1 MKIRAFISTDIG
13 AKPELVEIEEVLR
26 HSYADLKLVAP
37 ENIHITLKFL
47 GDTSEELLDSIA
59 QAMQNSIEGLGPFK
73 LKLSNMGAFPNLN
86 YIKVIWVGMANPEP
100 FITIAKRLNQ
110 ELSILDFK
118 PDKRGFSPHLTLARV
133 KTRKRREELQ
143 KILKDYKT
151 HEFGE
156 VDVDCIRLKKS
167 TLTREGPIY
176 TTLKELKLG
185 E

>member
-13 AKPELVEIEEVLR
+13 AKPELVELEEVLR
-26 HSYADLKLVAP
+26 HSHADLKLVEP
-37 ENIHITLKFL
+37 DNIHITLKFL
-47 GDTSEELLDSIA
+47 GDTSEELVDDIA
-59 QAMQNSIEGLGPFK
+59 QAMQKSIEGITPFK

-86 YIKVIWVGMANPEP
+86 YIKVIWVGMANPEHLT
-100 FITIAKRLNQ
+100 TIAKRLNE
-110 ELSILDFK
+110 ELSTSGFK

-133 KTRKRREELQ
+133 KSRRRREELQ
-143 KILKDYKT
+143 KILKDYKD

-156 VDVDCIRLKKS
+156 VEVDCIRVKQS
-167 TLTREGPIY
+167 PLTREGPIY